1 MNTWTPF
8 TLAVVTNALPTDLAA
23 AYATWLT
30 ANPGKTG
37 RLAELVAETVTMI
50 RASISANPANVLD
63 SATNTVP
70 TVSFRYA
77 VNMVIFNL
85 GMEMGVAMSTEAY
98 NLISQ
103 ANLWLR
109 MVQDGTVPIPC
120 DDEVRGGTPSYKTPA
135 ERGSVAPRLLVAG
148 LVCGLLAG
156 CAHAGWLAP
165 NPSTSM
171 PIVDALTVAA
181 ETSARIAGD
190 ASNTVLIGNAAAA
203 WAGALTAH
211 TNRADNPH
219 AVTAEQVGAVPTG
232 GIAWG
237 ASRLTA
243 ANEASAWAS
252 MTGGVLVVSR
262 VESVIDTSISSSQL
276 IVTASSG
283 ADRDGHLPALGSVF
297 CWDVSGAYIL
307 DSPESGVWS
316 VRPGAAEGGRFRM
329 WDSTGLCSGQSFW
342 TPDGSYR
349 ETLYERWWVTVA
361 WGLAYT
367 NHMIVTNTYPVAMF
381 SDLPRGR
388 TNEYP
393 LVFAGGAPAGTALLA
408 RVNGAQVA
416 TQVIARCESGAGT
429 ATIYSLQPWSAD
441 WGEAQA
447 VASIA
452 ISPVST
458 CVDLWALI
466 GANGGWA
473 VSFTDAG
480 SVTNGMVQLQT
491 VGQ

>member
-30 ANPGKTG
+30 ANPGKSG
-37 RLAELVAETVTMI
+37 RLAELVAETMTMI
-50 RASISANPANVLD
+50 RAGISANPANVLD
-63 SATNTVP
+63 LATNTVP

-77 VNMVIFNL
+77 LNMVIFNL

-120 DDEVRGGTPSYKTPA
+120 DEDVRGGTPSYKTPA
-135 ERGSVAPRLLVAG
+135 ERGCVAPRVLVAG

-165 NPSTSM
+165 NNSSSM

-190 ASNTVLIGNAAAA
+190 ASNTVLVGNAAAT

-219 AVTAEQVGAVPTG
+219 GVTAELVGAVPTG

-237 ASRLTA
+237 SSQLLTS
-243 ANEASAWAS
+243 NGSTAWAT

-262 VESVIDTSISSSQL
+262 VESVIDTGISSSQL

-283 ADRDGHLPALGSVF
+283 VDRDGHLPAVGSVF
-297 CWDVSGAYIL
+297 CWDVSGGYFL
-307 DSPESGVWS
+307 DSPEAGVWS

-349 ETLYERWWVTVA
+349 ETLYERWRVTVE

-367 NHMIVTNTYPVAMF
+367 NRIIVTNTYPVAMLA
-381 SDLPRGR
+381 DLTRGL

-393 LVFAGGAPAGTALLA
+393 LVFSGCAPAGTALLA
-408 RVNGAQVA
+408 RVNVPQVA

-429 ATIYSLQPWSAD
+429 ATIYSLAAWSND
-441 WGEAQA
+441 WSTVQKVAEVA
-447 VASIA
+447 V
-452 ISPVST
+452 SPTPT
-458 CVDLWALI
+458 CVDVWALL

-473 VSFTDAG
+473 VSFTDAV
-480 SVTNGMVQLQT
+480 S
-491 VGQ
+491 